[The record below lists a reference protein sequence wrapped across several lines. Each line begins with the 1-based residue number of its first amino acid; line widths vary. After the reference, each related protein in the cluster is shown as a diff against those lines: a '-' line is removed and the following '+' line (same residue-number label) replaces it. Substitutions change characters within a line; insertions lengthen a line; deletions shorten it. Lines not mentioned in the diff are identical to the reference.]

1 MYIKNIAMNNFRNY
15 SEGLVDFAPGINILY
30 GENAQGKTN
39 ILEALYMIATTKS
52 HRENHDREIIMF
64 DRPEGHL
71 RAQIEKRGVS
81 HRIDMHLRKVGN
93 KGIAIDMVP
102 VKRSAELIGLM
113 SVVFFS
119 PEDLSIVKNGPAE
132 RRRFIDMELCQLS
145 RIYFNN
151 LSGYNKVLNQR
162 NNLLKQIYFDRNKME
177 TLPVWD
183 MQLAEYGK
191 KIIEEREQFI
201 ALINEI
207 IPVIHSDLT
216 GDKEKLKVE
225 YIKNTEAES
234 FEENLSAK
242 LETELKLSTTQTGPH
257 RDDLKFIV
265 NDIDVRKYGSQG
277 QQRTAALSLKLAEIE
292 LVKRMSGDDPVLLLD
307 DVMSELDSGRRDALM
322 EKIRDIQTIITCTG
336 YDDFIKKRIRLD
348 RIYRV
353 VDGTIA
359 LETGQY

>member
-1 MYIKNIAMNNFRNY
+1 MFIKDIALNNFRNY
-15 SEGLVDFAPGINILY
+15 SEGSVEFAPGINILY

-52 HRENHDREIIMF
+52 HRESHDREIIKF
-64 DRPEGHL
+64 DQTEGHI
-71 RAQIEKRGVS
+71 RAQMEKSGVS
-81 HRIDMHLRKVGN
+81 HRIDMHLKKAGN
-93 KGIAIDMVP
+93 KGIAIDMIP

-132 RRRFIDMELCQLS
+132 RRRFVDMELCQLS

-151 LSGYNKVLNQR
+151 LSNYNKVLSQR
-162 NNLLKQIYFDRNKME
+162 NNLLKQIYFDKSKMD

-183 MQLAEYGK
+183 LQLVEYGK
-191 KIIEEREQFI
+191 KIIEEREKFI

-207 IPVIHSDLT
+207 IPVIHSDIT
-216 GDKEKLKVE
+216 GGKEKLRVE
-225 YIKNTEAES
+225 YVKNTDVDC
-234 FEENLSAK
+234 FEDNLASK
-242 LETELKLSTTQTGPH
+242 LDTELKLSSTQTGPH
-257 RDDLKFIV
+257 RDDLRFVV

-292 LVKRMSGDDPVLLLD
+292 LVKRMSNDDPVLLLD

-336 YDDFIKKRIRLD
+336 YDDFIKKRIKLD

-353 VDGTIA
+353 VSGTVM
-359 LETGQY
+359 LETGTY